1 MNIYYARLVKKF
13 SSFYTVYSNVENATV
28 LFDGQQVGVIKN
40 GECVVEI
47 DFDVAKDSYAVTL
60 QGGNLSADI
69 LNYSFSVTPTSL
81 NFGSAG
87 GTQKVAVSSSLIT
100 TKYKHTS
107 GTVLREGSITLNET
121 TYEVPST
128 PSYTPSSTGSGFSVS
143 ADSITANSNENII
156 STTVQRT
163 GKVTY
168 TQAGSGKQV
177 VVNLTQAGRTVVTY
191 TVNYPWNG
199 AEVYFDSVKVGTI
212 ANGKLVVYKFDDEA
226 KASYSVTFKGGTT
239 PANTHDYTLTVP
251 SSMSFVSAGETKTPS
266 ISSIDRVGAPVHNT
280 GVTVSKNSSV
290 DAIYG
295 YTYSEVA
302 SPYTIATT
310 GTGFGVSGVNIVAQN
325 NESAIGTTP
334 SRTGTATVRQTNSGK
349 TGTISL
355 TQAGRT
361 MYKFTVISNCNGG
374 SVYANDILRG
384 TISGGKLE
392 FWDASNAAKTVRI
405 SGGVPSTSTSRTP
418 MSDEVENGTDY
429 DYTTDWDCSVS
440 KTSFSWNYTGGSG
453 SASVRNSKRDGSR
466 SRSKSRSR
474 SRTNVATTTY
484 SAPANSTVSA
494 GSSVTMN
501 YSSSTSNS
509 TEYGSWS
516 SYSYGSW
523 SGWSYGSWQYS
534 TPTVSAQSNWAPG
547 SINGSSEPWTLNIS
561 CSQNTSTSS
570 RTDYFNVNLL
580 NGTVRVNLSQSGK
593 PNDVYVLKFND
604 TTATTR
610 SENECYKADAKN
622 PYDADYTGWW
632 GIRSTLN
639 GNDYS
644 SLSGSGTAA
653 TSGGATVNSF
663 VAPGESALT
672 GRKFAYK
679 FPVNNTANP
688 KGPYTAI
695 LTQSVSNKK
704 LTVNGIYLCGVTLG
718 VQTSADY
725 SGDGETKSL
734 NVSCNNADFNIP
746 SGISRPTGPTWSVKS
761 VSQSWCTATKNGNN
775 LKVTVAANTSA
786 SSRSCVITLQNN
798 YNNIT
803 VTHTVNQ
810 AAAPFSIT
818 YNGTAYTS
826 NFNASLG
833 TSTGLSGI
841 YPSFT
846 CNKACNVT
854 VVSQPASGTIGSL
867 TLPTGSKAAGATFQV
882 TSGSNTKFKDQT
894 IVLRCTPTGGG
905 SAINITIKMNKRY
918 NKITIKPAYAN
929 VSSVLITRLQG
940 TTNISG
946 IAIMLQIH
954 DTSAIDVTNIYLGGV
969 STGGAMVP
977 PFDENTDSFNTKRTF
992 YVYKRSGSGTS
1003 ASYSLLTTFQADS
1016 INTTTVYI

>member
-87 GTQKVAVSSSLIT
+87 GTQKVTISSSLIT

-128 PSYTPSSTGSGFSVS
+128 PLYAPSSTGSGFSVS
-143 ADSITANSNENII
+143 ADSITANSNENTT

-168 TQAGSGKQV
+168 TQTGSGKQV
-177 VVNLTQAGRTVVTY
+177 TINLTQAGRTVVTY
-191 TVNYPWNG
+191 TVNYHWNG

-226 KASYSVTFKGGTT
+226 KASYNVTFKAGTT

-266 ISSIDRVGAPVHNT
+266 ISSIDRVGTPVHNT
-280 GVTVSKNSSV
+280 GVTVSKNNSV
-290 DAIYG
+290 SAMYG
-295 YTYSEVA
+295 YTYNEVA
-302 SPYTIATT
+302 SPYTITTT
-310 GTGFGVSGVNIVAQN
+310 GTGFGISGVNIIAQN
-325 NESAIGTTP
+325 NESAVGTTP
-334 SRTGTATVRQTNSGK
+334 SRIGTATVRQTNSGK
-349 TGTISL
+349 TGTINL

-374 SVYANDILRG
+374 TVYANNISRG

-392 FWDASNAAKTVRI
+392 FWDASNAAKTIRI
-405 SGGVPSTSTSRTP
+405 SGGVPSTSVNRTP
-418 MSDEVENGTDY
+418 LSNETENGTDY
-429 DYTTDWDCSVS
+429 DYTTDYDCSVS
-440 KTSFSWNYTGGSG
+440 KTSFSWNYSGGSG

-494 GSSVTMN
+494 GSSTTMN
-501 YSSSTSNS
+501 YTSSTSNI

-523 SGWSYGSWQYS
+523 SGWSYGSWQYQ
-534 TPTVSAQSNWAPG
+534 TPTVSAQSIWAPG
-547 SINGSSEPWTLNIS
+547 SISGSSEPWTLNIN

-570 RTDYFNVNLL
+570 RSDYFNVNLL
-580 NGTVRVNLSQSGK
+580 DGTYRVNLSQSGK
-593 PNDVYVLKFND
+593 PADVYVLNFND

-610 SENECYKADAKN
+610 DENECYKASAQN
-622 PYDADYTGWW
+622 SYNSAYTGWW
-632 GIRSTLN
+632 GITSTLN

-644 SLSGSGTAA
+644 NLSGTVGGGGTCG
-653 TSGGATVNSF
+653 SHIDGN
-663 VAPGESALT
+663 
-672 GRKFAYK
+672 RKFNYK
-679 FPVNNTANP
+679 FPVNNTNAP
-688 KGPYTAI
+688 KGPYTAV
-695 LTQSVSNKK
+695 LTQNGSGKK
-704 LTVNGIYLCGVTLG
+704 LTVNKIYLCGVSMTWLKPSTLFQAKGGSITLG
-718 VQTSADY
+718 
-725 SGDGETKSL
+725 L
-734 NVSCNNADFNIP
+734 SCTNADSGIP
-746 SGISRPTGPTWSVKS
+746 SNISRPVGPT
-761 VSQSWCTATKNGNN
+761 
-775 LKVTVAANTSA
+775 LKVNSKPSWITVDTSGSVTITASANTST
-786 SSRSCVITLQNN
+786 SSRSGEIVFGNN
-798 YNNIT
+798 YNN
-803 VTHTVNQ
+803 VTLTVNVDQ
-810 AAAPFSIT
+810 QGADPFSVT

-826 NFNASLG
+826 NFNLSSPWTNGLAGHPVLTANKPCTVTISNKPPTTDLNNISISGNPG
-833 TSTGLSGI
+833 TNGQFGI
-841 YPSFT
+841 SPSSNTKYSSIQFT
-846 CNKACNVT
+846 VT
-854 VVSQPASGTIGSL
+854 VKANDGSGTIVITCIMGARNNRIKVQCSNNTDQYYVSRSSITTNDNRLSFKASTSL
-867 TLPTGSKAAGATFQV
+867 MELSSV
-882 TSGSNTKFKDQT
+882 C
-894 IVLRCTPTGGG
+894 IGG
-905 SAINITIKMNKRY
+905 SSI
-918 NKITIKPAYAN
+918 
-929 VSSVLITRLQG
+929 G
-940 TTNISG
+940 TTK
-946 IAIMLQIH
+946 
-954 DTSAIDVTNIYLGGV
+954 
-969 STGGAMVP
+969 
-977 PFDENTDSFNTKRTF
+977 PFDASEHISTNRTF
-992 YVYKRSGSGTS
+992 YFYERVNNAYRLIIT
-1003 ASYSLLTTFQADS
+1003 LTGNYD
-1016 INTTTVYI
+1016 TVFRL

>member
-143 ADSITANSNENII
+143 ADSITANSNENTT

-168 TQAGSGKQV
+168 IQAGSGKQV

-593 PNDVYVLKFND
+593 PNDVYVLEFND
-604 TTATTR
+604 TTATTTR

-632 GIRSTLN
+632 RIRSTLN

-644 SLSGSGTAA
+644 SLSGSGTAV

-663 VAPGESALT
+663 VLPGESPLT
-672 GRKFAYK
+672 GGRKFAYK

-695 LTQSVSNKK
+695 LTQTGSGKK
-704 LTVNGIYLCGVTLG
+704 LTVNGIYLCGVVLA
-718 VQTSADY
+718 VQTSAEY
-725 SGDGETKSL
+725 SGNGETKSL

-775 LKVTVAANTSA
+775 LKVTVAANTST

-798 YNNIT
+798 YNSIT

-810 AAAPFSIT
+810 AALFSIT

-833 TSTGLSGI
+833 TSTGLSGN

-882 TSGSNTKFKDQT
+882 KSGSNTKFTSQR

-905 SAINITIKMNKRY
+905 SAIDITITMNPRD
-918 NKITIKPAYAN
+918 NAL
-929 VSSVLITRLQG
+929 SVKSA
-940 TTNISG
+940 SG
-946 IAIMLQIH
+946 GPFIFSWVNLN
-954 DTSAIDVTNIYLGGV
+954 TSLNFSPGHVTNLNANTLGQCRNVVKDYTG
-969 STGGAMVP
+969 STTGY
-977 PFDENTDSFNTKRTF
+977 PFDSSTDSFNTNRTF
-992 YVYKRSGSGTS
+992 YVYRFNS
-1003 ASYSLLTTFQADS
+1003 
-1016 INTTTVYI
+1016 NTRKVTYHTMFTGNSTGEYNMG